1 MSDKKSVSKTI
12 AKKTIFKIAKKLRR
26 LLNMQFNHPDFWD
39 PQIICKT
46 TAFSL

>member
-12 AKKTIFKIAKKLRR
+12 AKKTIFKNIAKKLRR

-39 PQIICKT
+39 PQIICK
-46 TAFSL
+46 